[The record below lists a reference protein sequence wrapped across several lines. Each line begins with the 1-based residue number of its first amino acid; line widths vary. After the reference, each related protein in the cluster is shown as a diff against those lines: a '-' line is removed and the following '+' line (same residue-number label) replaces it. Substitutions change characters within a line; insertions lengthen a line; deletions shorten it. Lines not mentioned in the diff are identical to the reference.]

1 VGNPLLILPAAVAT
15 LALVACAGSDG
26 AGSEVVPS
34 HLTPTPGPTEV
45 RPTPTAE
52 PIPTPPQVLSIAAEL
67 GWDGFLSGKIE
78 FSFDNPDAAAFAVE
92 CFSDP
97 SGILVGQAEMGADGS
112 GALEFGRDYVAELA
126 EPSEGTLQT
135 LNCVPDNGLPPV
147 VLRFRV
153 RGPDGLAE
161 QLQRQPPI
169 SDAGLAFIVVYQ
181 RAEARGMQ
189 LILQAR
195 LSATGEAGSLDC
207 SATPAGSPTTYLF
220 GDVKPFGADNAVVEF
235 HLPDVEASLGDI
247 APGADIEFLCNVY
260 GPDDTSP
267 GDSRTL
273 RLTPPLR

>member
-1 VGNPLLILPAAVAT
+1 MGNPLLILLATVAT

-26 AGSEVVPS
+26 SGSEVVSS
-34 HLTPTPGPTEV
+34 HPTLTPGPTEG

-52 PIPTPPQVLSIAAEL
+52 PIPTPPQVRSIAAEL

-78 FSFDNPDAAAFAVE
+78 FSFDNPGAAVFAVE
-92 CFSDP
+92 CFSEP

-126 EPSEGTLQT
+126 EPSQGTLQT

-181 RAEARGMQ
+181 QGEAQGRQ

-195 LSATGEAGSLDC
+195 LSATGEAGRLDC
-207 SATPAGSPTTYLF
+207 SATPTGSPTTYLF
-220 GDVKPFGADNAVVEF
+220 GDVKPFGADNTVVEF